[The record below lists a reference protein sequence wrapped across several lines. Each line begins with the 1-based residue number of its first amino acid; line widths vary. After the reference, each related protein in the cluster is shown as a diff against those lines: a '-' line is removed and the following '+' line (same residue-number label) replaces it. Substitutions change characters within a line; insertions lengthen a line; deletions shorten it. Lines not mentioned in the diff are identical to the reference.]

1 MEQVVG
7 GAGAEGAPRE
17 LARTEFRFRGVSWGD
32 GALALLRESEY
43 KTRRARTW
51 QLEPASGRRHP
62 VPLLEYSIE
71 DLYRHPGSPM
81 TALAVPPR
89 PRPPPLPARRRRCP
103 DELRRGRAGEWG
115 AAAETRPLGARAV
128 LWDRWVRRW
137 RPTLHRRPRHLFP
150 ARRPARPRRGLRR
163 RDQRR
168 RSARVAL
175 RRGRVR
181 ECGGARAAGRRDA
194 GCFG

>member
-1 MEQVVG
+1 MQSTAPQGRGKSQGCSPPPALNHAPRAPRLAPRAPRLAPRGLSGAGATLDPPRVRGQDGGDPKAAAAGGRDVLFEQAVG
-7 GAGAEGAPRE
+7 GAGAEGAAPRE

-62 VPLLEYSIE
+62 APLLEYSIE

-103 DELRRGRAGEWG
+103 DELRRGR
-115 AAAETRPLGARAV
+115 
-128 LWDRWVRRW
+128 RRM
-137 RPTLHRRPRHLFP
+137 
-150 ARRPARPRRGLRR
+150 G
-163 RDQRR
+163 
-168 RSARVAL
+168 SS
-175 RRGRVR
+175 
-181 ECGGARAAGRRDA
+181 C
-194 GCFG
+194 